1 LGGSFPK
8 SFYLQ
13 FLYDSSASCIVAE
26 DANGQIIGCG
36 TAKVSKRQIEYEGNV
51 LTLAVIPAWRR
62 KGVGRD
68 ILEVT
73 VFAIALIF

>member
-1 LGGSFPK
+1 MPK

-13 FLYDSSASCIVAE
+13 FLYDSSSTCIVAE
-26 DANGQIIGCG
+26 NEDGQIIGCG
-36 TAKVSKRQIEYEGNV
+36 TAKVSRRNMEYEGHV

-68 ILEVT
+68 ILEV
-73 VFAIALIF
+73 I